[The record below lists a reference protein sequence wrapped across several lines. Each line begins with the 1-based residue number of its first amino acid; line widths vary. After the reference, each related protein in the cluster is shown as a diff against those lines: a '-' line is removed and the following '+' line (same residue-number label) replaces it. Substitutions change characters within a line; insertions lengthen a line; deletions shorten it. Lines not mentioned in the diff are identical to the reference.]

1 MLQNMTNLNSDDKLQ
16 GFGDDPNL
24 THLRVGTDPQILE
37 ILTDP
42 YVIYRSNRYAPVVKI
57 KEVESDKEY
66 ILYISSTSLAQQLED
81 IRTFDGDGSLIGI
94 KVAVNKDSD
103 DRFAKYEVSVE

>member
-1 MLQNMTNLNSDDKLQ
+1 MENEKTNNDDKFQ

-24 THLRVGTDPQILE
+24 THLRVGTDPQVIE

-42 YVIYRSNRYAPVVKI
+42 YVIYRSNRYAPVVKV
-57 KEVESDKEY
+57 KDVNSDTEY

-81 IRTFDGDGSLIGI
+81 IRTFDGDGSMVGI
-94 KVAVNKDSD
+94 KIAVNKDSD
-103 DRFAKYEVSVE
+103 DRFAKYEASVE

>member
-1 MLQNMTNLNSDDKLQ
+1 MENSNSHNTLS
-16 GFGDDPNL
+16 GFGDDPKI
-24 THLRVGTDPQILE
+24 THLKVGTEPQIVE

-42 YVIYRSNRYAPVVKI
+42 YVIYRSNRYAPVVKVKDI
-57 KEVESDKEY
+57 ESTTEY
-66 ILYISSTSLAQQLED
+66 ILYISSTSLAQELED

-94 KVAVNKDSD
+94 KVALNKDSD

>member
-1 MLQNMTNLNSDDKLQ
+1 MVLYMENANNDDKFQ

-24 THLRVGTDPQILE
+24 THLRVGTEPQILE

-42 YVIYRSNRYAPVVKI
+42 YVIYRSNRYAPVVKV
-57 KEVESDKEY
+57 KEVSSDKEY
-66 ILYISSTSLAQQLED
+66 ILYISSTSLAQELED
-81 IRTFDGDGSLIGI
+81 IRTLDGDGSMVGI
-94 KVAVNKDSD
+94 KIAVNKDSD